1 MNRGQCLAN
10 PGKEITG
17 NGLNMLTAQDMQ
29 ICEARVEGATLQ
41 KIANQNGFDV
51 STASRKLSKP
61 ELQAYLDKLQIELIN
76 NTLPIA
82 AENIHHAIGKYK
94 SGATIKALTKD
105 GQEIEL
111 PDSQLRDHGFKASL
125 RVLESTGLLNS
136 HAPSVIFQQ
145 IINDNSQHIHLE
157 EASKTALEHL
167 GVIDV
172 TDGQNTSD

>member
-1 MNRGQCLAN
+1 
-10 PGKEITG
+10 
-17 NGLNMLTAQDMQ
+17 MLTTQDMQ
-29 ICEARVEGATLQ
+29 IAEERVQGLTLQ
-41 KIANQNGFDV
+41 EISSPRGLHE
-51 STASRKLSKP
+51 STISKKLSKP
-61 ELQAYLDKLQIELIN
+61 ELQNYLDKLQIELIN

-82 AENIHHAIGKYK
+82 AENIHHAINKYK

-157 EASKTALEHL
+157 EASKTALSHL
-167 GVIDV
+167 GVIDIDPETV
-172 TDGQNTSD
+172 VQCDNDKK